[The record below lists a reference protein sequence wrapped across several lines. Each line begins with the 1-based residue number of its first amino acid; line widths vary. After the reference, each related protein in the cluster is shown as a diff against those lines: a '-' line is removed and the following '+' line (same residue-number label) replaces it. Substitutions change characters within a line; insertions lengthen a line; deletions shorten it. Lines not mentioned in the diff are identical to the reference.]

1 MKHAYT
7 ATRYTFTRKNDEPR
21 PVDTDWDDY
30 KGAHYLNTNT
40 VDPDMDIDGS
50 IEFSDIDDDY
60 YGLTIIEPEG
70 VLATARFLNG
80 YDI

>member
-7 ATRYTFTRKNDEPR
+7 ATRYTFTRKNEPR
-21 PVDTDWDDY
+21 PVDTDWDDL
-30 KGAHYLNTNT
+30 KTAHYLNTNT
-40 VDPDMDIDGS
+40 IDPDMDIDGS

-60 YGLTIIEPEG
+60 YGLSIIEPEG

-80 YDI
+80 YDC